1 MQLPIFWISKIHL
14 FWQPIDVAEPQIS
27 NTLLTW
33 PLPGTLR
40 AFMKEKE
47 KGTQATKLAAVEVTI
62 VFDCVTIDA
71 SQK

>member
-1 MQLPIFWISKIHL
+1 M
-14 FWQPIDVAEPQIS
+14 
-27 NTLLTW
+27 
-33 PLPGTLR
+33 PGTRR
-40 AFMKEKE
+40 AFMKGKE